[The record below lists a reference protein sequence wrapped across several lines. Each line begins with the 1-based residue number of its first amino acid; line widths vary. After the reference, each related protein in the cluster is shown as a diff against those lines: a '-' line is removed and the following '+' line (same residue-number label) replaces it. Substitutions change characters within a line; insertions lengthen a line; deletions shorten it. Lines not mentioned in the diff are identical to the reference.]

1 MASSS
6 SSSSPFLM
14 LPVADENTKKIQHL
28 SFYNFKNNKP
38 YNRKLPPTLKNT
50 QFQCIGS
57 SKGWHT
63 FLDQTLKNP
72 FLFNPFSQTLIHLP
86 QNHPDITKLI
96 LSQDPSLRPHTYAAI
111 AIQTPLLS
119 TKLSYSRNRDA
130 TWHALPNQS
139 NTYYDAI
146 FCHATNTLFALAPAL
161 QVESWNL
168 NDDSPTKST
177 IIRASYPRSLRLAK
191 EAFPSD
197 LYSSQLYLALASR
210 GDIIVAVRY
219 VGEFV
224 RYDGEAVY
232 EGDTLTDY
240 MAAPLVCP
248 YRTMGVTESPL
259 IQAQDLSAEETEQA
273 AAIRNPIGGPIAEA
287 HRREA
292 RAGKQPTYL
301 KDYVL
306 SLETATHD

>member
-6 SSSSPFLM
+6 GSSFLM
-14 LPVADENTKKIQHL
+14 LPIADENSQEIQHL
-28 SFYNFKNNKP
+28 SFYNLKNNKP
-38 YNRKLPPTLKNT
+38 YNLKFPPSLKNT

-57 SKGWHT
+57 SKGWLA

-86 QNHPDITKLI
+86 QNHPNITKLI
-96 LSQDPSLRPHTYAAI
+96 LSQDPSLRPHTYAAV
-111 AIQTPLLS
+111 AIQTPLFNA
-119 TKLSYSRNRDA
+119 KLSFSRNRDS
-130 TWHALPNQS
+130 TWHDLPNQTE
-139 NTYYDAI
+139 TYYDAV
-146 FCHATNTLFALAPAL
+146 CCDATNTLFALAPGL

-168 NDDSPTKST
+168 NDDSPTKT
-177 IIRASYPRSLRLAK
+177 AIIRASFPSSLRLAK
-191 EAFPSD
+191 EAFPRD

-210 GDIIVAVRY
+210 GGIIVAVRY

-248 YRTMGVTESPL
+248 YRTMGFRVLRADVSGGEWAEVEGLGDSMEAMILGFSAWRIRDLKRFL
-259 IQAQDLSAEETEQA
+259 I
-273 AAIRNPIGGPIAEA
+273 
-287 HRREA
+287 
-292 RAGKQPTYL
+292 
-301 KDYVL
+301 
-306 SLETATHD
+306 